1 MLDILIRNG
10 RIVDGSGSPWFRGEI
25 GIRGERVVSVRHRVH
40 EEAARTIDAAGLVI
54 SRRRTPSCSR
64 ASPLP

>member
-25 GIRGERVVSVRHRVH
+25 GIRRERIISVRHRADGRSCH
-40 EEAARTIDAAGLVI
+40 EL
-54 SRRRTPSCSR
+54 
-64 ASPLP
+64 